1 MKILRTRT
9 WKTSVHDGTNRGCRS
24 NASAGSPALRSATVN
39 RVAVAF
45 HDESSY
51 SSSRRALPD
60 GVHFPES
67 IQDLVPTRN
76 CLAYQHS
83 SGASMRS
90 RN

>member
-9 WKTSVHDGTNRGCRS
+9 WKTSVHDGTNRGVQVKCQCRKHCV
-24 NASAGSPALRSATVN
+24 GICHGQP
-39 RVAVAF
+39 VAVAF
-45 HDESSY
+45 HDESFY

-76 CLAYQHS
+76 CLAYQHC
-83 SGASMRS
+83 
-90 RN
+90 